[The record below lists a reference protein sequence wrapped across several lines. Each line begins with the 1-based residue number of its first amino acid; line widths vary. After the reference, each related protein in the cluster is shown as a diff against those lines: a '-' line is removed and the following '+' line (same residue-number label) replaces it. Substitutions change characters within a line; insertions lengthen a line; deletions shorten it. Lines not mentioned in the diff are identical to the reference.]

1 MKQHL
6 NTLYVTREGAWLS
19 LDGETV
25 AVSLHGQ
32 RLIRVPLCNIEA
44 IQTFGWDIGASPQ
57 LMGHCAKVG
66 VRIAFCNPNGKLIC
80 NVSGFT
86 PGNVLLRRQQYRLAD
101 DAAGSLRIAREMVA
115 AKILNAR
122 CVLQRGVRDRSGSEA
137 GLPEL
142 VRIGMQDAVR
152 DLARSVGRA
161 LEVENAAQLLGV
173 EGSAADC
180 YFSAFPNLLA
190 AKEFSFDC
198 RNRRPPK
205 DPVNALLSFAYS
217 LLASDCK
224 SALEAVGLDSAVG
237 FYHRDRPGRPGLA
250 LDLME
255 ELRAPLADR
264 LALTL
269 LNRRQ
274 LTESDFTH
282 DEGGGVRLSDDARR
296 TVLTHWQ
303 ERKKE
308 TLVHPFLQERITLG
322 LLPHIQARLLA
333 QHVRGALDAYPPM
346 FWK

>member
-6 NTLYVTREGAWLS
+6 NTLYVTRDDTWLS
-19 LDGETV
+19 LDGESV
-25 AVSLHGQ
+25 AVSQHGQ
-32 RLIRVPLCNIEA
+32 RLIRVPLRNLEA
-44 IQTFGWDIGASPQ
+44 IQTFGWNIGASPQ
-57 LMGHCAKVG
+57 LMGHCAKAG
-66 VRIAFCNPNGKLIC
+66 VRLSFCNPNGKLLC
-80 NVSGFT
+80 NVTGFS

-101 DAAGSLRIAREMVA
+101 DAAASLAVAREMVA

-122 CVLQRGVRDRSGSEA
+122 CVLQRGLRDRADTVHSE
-137 GLPEL
+137 EQ
-142 VRIGMQDAVR
+142 RR
-152 DLARSVGRA
+152 DIRETVRA
-161 LEVENAAQLLGV
+161 LASCVQRARMAESAQVLLGV
-173 EGSAADC
+173 EGVAAER
-180 YFSAFPNLLA
+180 YFGVFPSLLTVGV
-190 AKEFSFDC
+190 FRFDH

-217 LLASDCK
+217 LLSNDCK
-224 SALEAVGLDSAVG
+224 SALESVGLDSAVG
-237 FYHRDRPGRPGLA
+237 FYHRDRPGRSGLA
-250 LDLME
+250 LDMME

-269 LNRRQ
+269 MNRRQ
-274 LTESDFTH
+274 LGEHDFTR

-308 TLVHPFLQERITLG
+308 MIQHPFLQEKITLG
-322 LLPHIQARLLA
+322 MLPHIQARLLA

>member
-6 NTLYVTREGAWLS
+6 NTLYVTRDGCRLS
-19 LDGETV
+19 LDGESV
-25 AVSLHGQ
+25 AVSLRGQ
-32 RLIRVPLCNIEA
+32 RLIRVPLRNLEA
-44 IQTFGWDIGASPQ
+44 IQTFGWDISATPQ
-57 LMGHCAKVG
+57 LMGHCANNG
-66 VRIAFCNPNGKLIC
+66 VRIGFCDPNGKLFC
-80 NVSGFT
+80 NVTGFT
-86 PGNVLLRRQQYRLAD
+86 PGNVLLRRQQYRVAD
-101 DAAGSLRIAREMVA
+101 DAAASLSIAREMVA

-122 CVLQRGVRDRSGSEA
+122 CVLQRGLRDRAEYSMPEA
-137 GLPEL
+137 ARLL
-142 VRIGMQDAVR
+142 AQDAVR
-152 DLARSVGRA
+152 DLARSVQRA
-161 LEVENAAQLLGV
+161 RQVDSAAALLGV
-173 EGSAADC
+173 EGAAAER
-180 YFSAFPNLLA
+180 YFGAFSCLLTV
-190 AKEFSFDC
+190 EGFSFAQRC
-198 RNRRPPK
+198 RRPPK
-205 DPVNALLSFAYS
+205 DPVNALLSFAYA
-217 LLASDCK
+217 LLANDCK

-274 LTESDFTH
+274 LSQEDFSC
-282 DEGGGVRLSDDARR
+282 DEGGGVRLSDEARR

-308 TLVHPFLQERITLG
+308 MLLHPFLQEKITLG
-322 LLPHIQARLLA
+322 MLPHIQARLLA